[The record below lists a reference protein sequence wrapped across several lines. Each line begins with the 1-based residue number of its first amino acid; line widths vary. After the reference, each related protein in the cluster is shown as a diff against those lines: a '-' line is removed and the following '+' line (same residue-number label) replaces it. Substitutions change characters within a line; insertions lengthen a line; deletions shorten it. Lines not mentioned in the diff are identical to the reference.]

1 MPPKKRGFKFTTHEL
16 ESLADAVADII
27 PMSNTDWDTVWEAH
41 NESFPGL
48 NRTSDSLKRKF
59 QEMARTKIP
68 TGDPNCPHHIRIA
81 KRAYYKLV
89 KATDG
94 STGGGSDELDLG
106 LEDEAS
112 EGGEGVGEIFSDDD
126 EDEDNPR
133 PGIQEIVV
141 LDGRDEGPDDRD
153 EGGGTSLGLDPTNL
167 FAGMPGNN
175 DSFGDGGGADDLL
188 AVASATASTA
198 ASTSLASTSAA
209 SARGKRLSSV
219 STAESAKK
227 KSRAITKPLRI
238 ARKSPSNL
246 SDADGEGDGW
256 SFGNMMHMM
265 MMQGRLDNE
274 RREQQNK
281 NEADQREREYQ
292 LRREEMAL
300 AREEAREQRQMMNLM
315 FMAML
320 NKNAGSDSNPHPP
333 SPSKP

>member
-141 LDGRDEGPDDRD
+141 LDGRDEGPDNRD
-153 EGGGTSLGLDPTNL
+153 KGGGTSLGLDPTNL

-175 DSFGDGGGADDLL
+175 DSFGDGDGGGADDLL

-219 STAESAKK
+219 STAKSAKK

-238 ARKSPSNL
+238 PRKSPSNL

-256 SFGNMMHMM
+256 SF
-265 MMQGRLDNE
+265 
-274 RREQQNK
+274 
-281 NEADQREREYQ
+281 
-292 LRREEMAL
+292 
-300 AREEAREQRQMMNLM
+300 
-315 FMAML
+315 
-320 NKNAGSDSNPHPP
+320 
-333 SPSKP
+333 